1 MACVMPEPYKF
12 SSLDSCQKMFLST
25 HKLDY
30 LAPHPVVDLVPP
42 VGDREKFLMH
52 LVSKAWISLS
62 ELASRVHVS
71 QP

>member
-1 MACVMPEPYKF
+1 MACDMAKACKF
-12 SSLDSCQKMFLST
+12 PSLDSGQKRFLWT
-25 HKLDY
+25 HKGVAL
-30 LAPHPVVDLVPP
+30 HPVVDLVPP